1 MENREA
7 EMIDETLLQIEPII
21 DKLRHLNIG
30 GLDNVDISKACS
42 KLLTFSEQLNN
53 LAYTNLYTL
62 EVTNEAEPAYLSL
75 LKNSTGKEG
84 I

>member
-1 MENREA
+1 MKNKEIEL
-7 EMIDETLLQIEPII
+7 IDTTLSQIELNVN
-21 DKLRHLNIG
+21 KLRHLNIG

-42 KLLTFSEQLNN
+42 RLLTFSEQLNN

-62 EVTNEAEPAYLSL
+62 EMTSEVEPAYLSL
-75 LKNSTGKEG
+75 LKNSSAKEG